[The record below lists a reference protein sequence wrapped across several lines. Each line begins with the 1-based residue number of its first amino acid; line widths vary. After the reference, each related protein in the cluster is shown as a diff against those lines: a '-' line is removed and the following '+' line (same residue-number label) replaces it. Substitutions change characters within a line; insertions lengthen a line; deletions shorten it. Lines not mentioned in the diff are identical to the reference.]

1 VFIPSHRLRD
11 RELSPSPHLPQLI
24 GNYARLPTRTLS
36 IFSLSYL
43 ASRVAYNFLYY
54 YTTGPKT
61 AFARSST
68 YFFGCFTSL
77 WVLFKSAK
85 KVYDL

>member
-1 VFIPSHRLRD
+1 MGDL
-11 RELSPSPHLPQLI
+11 ELTCLSALLQLI

-54 YTTGPKT
+54 YTTGQKT
-61 AFARSST
+61 AFARSAT